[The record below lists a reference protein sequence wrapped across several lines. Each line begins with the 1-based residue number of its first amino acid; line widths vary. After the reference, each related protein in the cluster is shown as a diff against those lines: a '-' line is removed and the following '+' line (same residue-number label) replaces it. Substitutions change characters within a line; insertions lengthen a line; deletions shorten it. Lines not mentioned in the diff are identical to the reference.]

1 MPRTADRVRTRPKT
15 SSAKRRRQPPRYLVY
30 AIGFLPALWVLY
42 LGFTDRLGANPIRTL
57 EQELGIW
64 TLRFLIAT
72 LTVTPLRDLAGIN
85 LLRYR
90 RALGLLTFYYAL
102 LHLCAYLLLDHRLD
116 FAAIGADIVK
126 RPYIT
131 IGMLAFAILIPL
143 ALTST
148 DNAIRRLGKTWNK
161 LHQWIYLA
169 AAAAALHFLLVVKS
183 WPLEPL
189 IYAGIIV
196 CLLGYRLFKR
206 VYRKWRRQSATA

>member
-1 MPRTADRVRTRPKT
+1 MSFTAPARTRPKT
-15 SSAKRRRQPPRYLVY
+15 STGAPWRPPRGLVYLVGV
-30 AIGFLPALWVLY
+30 IPAAWILF
-42 LGFTDRLGANPIRTL
+42 LGFTNQLGANPIRTL

-72 LTVTPLRDLAGIN
+72 LTVTPLRDLFGIN

-102 LHLCAYLLLDHRLD
+102 MHLSAYLLLDYRLD

-131 IGMLAFAILIPL
+131 FGMLAFAILIPL

-148 DNAIRRLGKTWNK
+148 DRAIRRLGKAWSR
-161 LHQWIYLA
+161 LHRWVYLA
-169 AAAAALHFLLVVKS
+169 AAAAALHFVLVVKS

-189 IYAGIIV
+189 IYAAIIAG
-196 CLLGYRLFKR
+196 LLGYRFLK
-206 VYRKWRRQSATA
+206 KLRRRRPRAASA